1 MLRLERDNAHAR
13 DARITFNEKDHF
25 YTVDSRRV
33 VGSVSSL
40 WASYFSGFDAPGT
53 ALRLVRRWG
62 EREPPTDGQ
71 DPQQWNW
78 RYAYKYER
86 LVEKKTHDAATSA
99 LSEVGCSSFDFE
111 HDDKGY
117 ARFFWYLRNRGVRQA
132 EERALA
138 LTKLWNS
145 LGTDAS
151 ERGTYIHRQCEL
163 HCNDEP
169 FERTVETEQ
178 YLRFREENPW
188 LKPYRT
194 EWSVFAYARGGA
206 HVVAGQIDGLYVD
219 ERTGKYEMIDYKV
232 TAHELNEDNPYR
244 KFGKYPF
251 HDLVDNAYGHYCVQQ
266 QVYRYILETEYGIKV
281 ERCRLLRLHE
291 TISSYQLVEVK
302 DLRERVEIVFKQCA
316 ERNIMNVVRNAKISW
331 RRLVVFLRA
340 YAALRSTTTRTAKRR
355 KIVCD
360 VE

>member
-1 MLRLERDNAHAR
+1 MKVSAPVSYSMLRLERENAHAR

-53 ALRLVRRWG
+53 ALRLARKWG
-62 EREPPTDGQ
+62 EREPPTRVP
-71 DPQQWNW
+71 DPQWNW

-86 LVEKKTHDAATSA
+86 LVEGRTHDVAASA
-99 LSEVGCSSFDFE
+99 LSDVGCPSFDFS

-117 ARFFWYLRNRGVRQA
+117 ARFFWYLRRRGIQQA

-138 LTKLWNS
+138 LAKLWNS
-145 LGTDAS
+145 LGTSAS

-163 HCNDEP
+163 HCNDEF

-178 YLRFREENPW
+178 YLRFREDHPR

-206 HVVAGQIDGLYVD
+206 HVVAGQIDGLFVD
-219 ERTGKYEMIDYKV
+219 EGTGKYEMIDYKV

-244 KFGKYPF
+244 NFGKYPF

-302 DLRERVEIVFKQCA
+302 DLRERIEIVFKQCA
-316 ERNIMNVVRNAKISW
+316 ERPVMNVVRNAERSW
-331 RRLVVFLRA
+331 RRLAVFWMAYRA
-340 YAALRSTTTRTAKRR
+340 IASR
-355 KIVCD
+355 K
-360 VE
+360 